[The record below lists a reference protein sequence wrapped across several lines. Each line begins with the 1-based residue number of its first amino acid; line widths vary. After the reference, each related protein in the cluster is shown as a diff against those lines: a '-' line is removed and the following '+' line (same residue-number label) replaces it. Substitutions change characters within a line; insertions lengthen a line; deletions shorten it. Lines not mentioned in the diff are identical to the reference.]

1 MLDDVRFDHILDPT
15 GLSRRPAPRSSAARR
30 LPDLANARVGLLN
43 NTKQNAAPLLAELG
57 RLLARD
63 YGAVVSIQRTKH
75 TIAFPVDEPL
85 LKEIAAVS
93 DVVIVGVGDCGSC
106 SASSVADGI
115 AFEREGLPAAVICS
129 DAFEVTARA
138 MAEVH
143 GAPGF
148 EFLTTPHP
156 VAVLGPDQVDERAA
170 ELLPAVL
177 ARLTETET
185 ETETAAANVAE
196 PVAETAS

>member
-1 MLDDVRFDHILDPT
+1 MLDEVRFDHILDPT
-15 GLSRRPAPRSSAARR
+15 GLSRRPAQRSSAARR
-30 LPDLANARVGLLN
+30 LPALTNARVGLLN

-63 YGAVVSIQRTKH
+63 YGATVSIQRTKH

-106 SASSVADGI
+106 SASAVADGI

-138 MAEVH
+138 MADVH
-143 GAPGF
+143 AAADF

-156 VAVLGPDQVDERAA
+156 VAVLNPDQVNARAA

-177 ARLTETET
+177 ARVTE
-185 ETETAAANVAE
+185 AVAE
-196 PVAETAS
+196 RVPETAS

>member
-1 MLDDVRFDHILDPT
+1 MLDEVRFDHILDPT
-15 GLSRRPAPRSSAARR
+15 GLSRRPAPRSSAAHR
-30 LPDLANARVGLLN
+30 LPALTNARVGLLN

-63 YGAVVSIQRTKH
+63 YGATVSIQRTKH

-106 SASSVADGI
+106 SASAVADGI

-143 GAPGF
+143 GAADF
-148 EFLTTPHP
+148 EFLTTTHP
-156 VAVLGPDQVDERAA
+156 VAVLNPDQVNARAA

-177 ARLTETET
+177 ARVTES
-185 ETETAAANVAE
+185 VAGRV
-196 PVAETAS
+196 PETAS